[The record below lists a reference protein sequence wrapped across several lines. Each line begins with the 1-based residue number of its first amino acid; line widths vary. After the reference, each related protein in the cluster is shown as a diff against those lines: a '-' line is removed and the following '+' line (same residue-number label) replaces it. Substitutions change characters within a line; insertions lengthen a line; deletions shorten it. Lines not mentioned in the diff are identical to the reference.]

1 MWGQC
6 VVAALWADPARG
18 APVLCNVI
26 FQYDYM
32 GADKHVVTT
41 KMVQLFSYV
50 NSVSAFSWVG
60 EVLQRD
66 GKGPT
71 PKE

>member
-1 MWGQC
+1 MGHSC
-6 VVAALWADPARG
+6 ALQS
-18 APVLCNVI
+18 VI
-26 FQYDYM
+26 FQYDHL

-60 EVLQRD
+60 KRAALGWKR
-66 GKGPT
+66 P
-71 PKE
+71 